1 MAVDTMNFRDKL
13 KDEILAT
20 TRSLDE
26 SLAAMDDLNA
36 RLKQIESQKK
46 AVRPKQTTEK
56 GPMSAEYFS
65 RQLEKLLQVSMGDLE
80 KRLSQNIVSLL
91 KELPGSAGPD
101 REVKIK
107 AIQEAV
113 ISEAVDLSKLFSH
126 DQLKSNINETGID
139 ESESKGINE
148 SLKKLRRMRKD
159 APPEIGT

>member
-1 MAVDTMNFRDKL
+1 MAEDTINSQGKL
-13 KDEILAT
+13 KDEIIAT
-20 TRSLDE
+20 TRSLNE
-26 SLAAMDDLNA
+26 SLAAMNDLNA
-36 RLKQIESQKK
+36 RLKQIESQKRS
-46 AVRPKQTTEK
+46 VRPKQTTEK
-56 GPMSAEYFS
+56 GPMSAEDFS

-80 KRLSQNIVSLL
+80 QRLSQNIVSLL

-101 REVKIK
+101 REVKLK